1 MRIDLWTLG
10 LQTVNGLV
18 LVWLLARFLF
28 RPVAAMVAARQAEA
42 ARMLSEAAAA
52 RAAAGAERNKAAE
65 ANANLARDRGEALQ
79 EAAAEANTEK
89 AAILT
94 EAREEADRL
103 RDTVREDAERTR
115 LDEAAKA
122 NARASQLAVDIAA
135 KVLRRLPDAAR
146 VAGFI
151 DGLAEAVAALPE
163 ATRSGI
169 GSVVHLRAA
178 RALTETEISDCR
190 AALIRVLGS
199 DIEIVVVVDPGL
211 IAGLE
216 LDTPH
221 AVVRDSFR
229 ADLDRIATAL
239 IDHDAAGS

>member
-1 MRIDLWTLG
+1 MRIDWWTLG

-28 RPVAAMVAARQAEA
+28 RPVAAMVATRQAEA
-42 ARMLSEAAAA
+42 ARMLSEAADA
-52 RAAAGAERNKAAE
+52 RAAAEAERDKAVE
-65 ANANLARDRGEALQ
+65 ANANLARDRADALQ
-79 EAAAEANTEK
+79 AAAAEADTEK

-94 EAREEADRL
+94 AAREEAERS
-103 RDTVREDAERTR
+103 RDAALKDAERTR
-115 LDEAAKA
+115 RDEAAKA
-122 NARASQLAVDIAA
+122 DVRASQLAVDIAA
-135 KVLRRLPDAAR
+135 KVLCRLPDAAR

-169 GSVVHLRAA
+169 GRVVHLRAA
-178 RALTETEISDCR
+178 RALTQTEIDDCR
-190 AALIRVLGS
+190 VALTRVLGS
-199 DIEIVVVVDPGL
+199 DIEIVLVVDPGL

-239 IDHDAAGS
+239 TTHDAAGS